1 MSYWTKRRKIQSEV
15 GKHLQNIAN
24 DNENNELTGMA
35 RHGMACGHGSDVG
48 NRVNGVGVVGGPD
61 DVQVHNEV
69 DSDHSDMDGGCLDSS
84 EGRHTQDSDLSVNES
99 EEELIVND
107 NDGPNSSPS
116 SSGDENEHGENGLL
130 SLLARWAIENKITH
144 TALGQLLGVLR
155 VFHLDLP
162 KDPRTLLLTKKVDG
176 IKPIAGGLYYHFGI
190 AGAIESALALDPKL
204 KNCDTIQLQLNVD
217 GLPLFKSSNEQF
229 WPILGRLA
237 QSNKPEPFPIG
248 LFSGK
253 SKPCDPEEFLQDFVE
268 EMADLQTNGL
278 NYNGQIFNISIS
290 NFVCDA
296 PARAYIKSVKSHSG
310 YSGCDKCTQAGEYR
324 GKMTFPETDAPLRT
338 DIAFDEMVDEEHH
351 VQPCVLRRLSPS
363 LGLVSQF
370 TLDYMHL
377 VCLGVVKRLLLLW
390 MKGPLQCRLGGQAKT
405 FISECLL
412 SMRCHIPQEFARKPR
427 ALSETERWKAT
438 EFRLFLL
445 YTGPVALKD
454 KIAKELYDNFLLLSV
469 AIHLLTN
476 PTSAT
481 SVPLCDYAHSL
492 LVLFVQHFS
501 QLYGSDKVTYNIHC
515 LVHLAGDVKVH
526 GNLDMFSAFPFES
539 FLGRLKKM
547 VRKPNFV
554 LQQVIMRI
562 AEKSALPA
570 VVQDHPDL
578 FVQGLKKQ
586 HTRGFRILN
595 PPGLGDLLG
604 DGQLPTKLVS
614 YGLHS
619 KSGKHFSRLTV
630 QLLLQSGRLYPSLL
644 CILNNKQSCKLAK
657 N

>member
-351 VQPCVLRRLSPS
+351 VQPCALRRLSPS

-390 MKGPLQCRLGGQAKT
+390 MK
-405 FISECLL
+405 
-412 SMRCHIPQEFARKPR
+412 
-427 ALSETERWKAT
+427 
-438 EFRLFLL
+438 
-445 YTGPVALKD
+445 
-454 KIAKELYDNFLLLSV
+454 
-469 AIHLLTN
+469 
-476 PTSAT
+476 
-481 SVPLCDYAHSL
+481 
-492 LVLFVQHFS
+492 
-501 QLYGSDKVTYNIHC
+501 
-515 LVHLAGDVKVH
+515 
-526 GNLDMFSAFPFES
+526 
-539 FLGRLKKM
+539 GRLKKM

-630 QLLLQSGRLYPSLL
+630 LLLLQSGRLYPSLL